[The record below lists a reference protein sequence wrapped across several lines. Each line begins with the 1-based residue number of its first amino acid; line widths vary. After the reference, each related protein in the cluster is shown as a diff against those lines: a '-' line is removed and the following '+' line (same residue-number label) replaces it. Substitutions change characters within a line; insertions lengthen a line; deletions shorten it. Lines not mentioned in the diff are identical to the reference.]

1 MSFVKGA
8 FIQKLAGIGK
18 KMKKVTIILIIIGI
32 SINLFSQ
39 ELTEK
44 LIVDFCNQ
52 TFKDYFFQHKKTYEK
67 IDFYIQ
73 QDSLQ
78 LKTQTE
84 FDDFNLHFVN
94 KRKEQELIK
103 KNNIS
108 ELYWTKIKEISKDTI
123 DVLIGGWTVDY
134 KRKFLKGGAF
144 NYAAWCGGT
153 NGYVPQGR
161 FIYNYKTENWDYLT
175 EKEIIDNIITEYQNK
190 LKE

>member
-1 MSFVKGA
+1 MR
-8 FIQKLAGIGK
+8 KL
-18 KMKKVTIILIIIGI
+18 TFILIAIGI

-52 TFKDYFFQHKKTYEK
+52 TFMDYFFQHKQTYEK

-94 KRKEQELIK
+94 KQQEQELIK
-103 KNNIS
+103 KNKIS
-108 ELYWTKIKEISKDTI
+108 ELYWTKINEISKDTI

-134 KRKFLKGGAF
+134 KRKFLKGGTF

-161 FIYNYKTENWDYLT
+161 FIYNYKTEKWDYMT